1 MGSTQGAID
10 AFEKTRASAKDAKD
24 VCWYAPGKAANAGG
38 VGELIISLP
47 LSFVFRLSWRRL
59 LIAFDRSLF
68 PSHLSSAVSGLE
80 MSQNSAR
87 IKWTREEVDSKYVGP
102 LSISILRSSKEPLT
116 DLRLL
121 RLLSLSLS
129 LSLSLQAA
137 RHYAKRLPE
146 LLRHRSSIPRKP
158 KGGCCPS
165 FARRWSVRV
174 LSSPRS
180 LIMSSF
186 S

>member
-129 LSLSLQAA
+129 LSLSRLQDIMQNAYQNCFDTGARYPENPKEAA
-137 RHYAKRLPE
+137 VLPS
-146 LLRHRSSIPRKP
+146 LVA
-158 KGGCCPS
+158 GAYVS
-165 FARRWSVRV
+165 FPHLG
-174 LSSPRS
+174 LS
-180 LIMSSF
+180 
-186 S
+186 